1 MSYAVRNT
9 LILLATI
16 IVLFAGGWAF
26 IRYFYE
32 DPIIQQK
39 AEIEQKRA
47 DLAIYTDK
55 TGQYVSVEEQL
66 RTVRFQ
72 YENHTKQFFS
82 NNNVAVMFDYLRT
95 INTGAA
101 QTSLN
106 FTLIDSVLQ
115 DQYGVIRVKLS
126 GGGTYDAF
134 YNFMSILEQSK
145 PMTKITDLR
154 ISAQTDNAGTD
165 FILYEATLNFYFTR
179 ATSIE
184 NPALLINFETPRAIH
199 NPFNPLV
206 KFEPSRGSAPEPI
219 LTENNTN
226 PPANTG
232 PPPNSEGLPD
242 INRSTLV
249 GLVRSGVYLEDQ
261 QRQIVYIPIGGRV
274 YLGTLDEISLSRK
287 TATFR
292 ITRGNQTE
300 FVTLQISEN

>member
-1 MSYAVRNT
+1 MSYAIRNT

-39 AEIEQKRA
+39 AEIEQKQA
-47 DLAIYTDK
+47 DLAIYQEK
-55 TGQYVSVEEQL
+55 TGRYVSLEEQL

-95 INTGAA
+95 INQGSA

-106 FTLIDSVLQ
+106 FTLVDSVLQ
-115 DQYGVIRVKLS
+115 DQYGIIRVKLS

-134 YNFMSILEQSK
+134 YNFMSILEQSR
-145 PMTKITDLR
+145 PMTKITDMR
-154 ISAQTDNAGTD
+154 ISAQSDNSGTD
-165 FILYEATLNFYFTR
+165 FILYESTVNFFFNR
-179 ATSIE
+179 ATSIV
-184 NPALLINFETPRAIH
+184 NPALLINFDTPRAIH

-206 KFEPSRGSAPEPI
+206 RFEPSRGTSPEPI
-219 LTENNTN
+219 VTESTTQQ
-226 PPANTG
+226 PANT

-242 INRSTLV
+242 VNRSRLV
-249 GLVRSGVYLEDQ
+249 GLVRSGAYLEDQ

-274 YLGTLDEISLSRK
+274 YLGSLDEISLSRK

-292 ITRGNQTE
+292 ITRGNSTE

>member
-16 IVLFAGGWAF
+16 IVLFAGGWAY
-26 IRYFYE
+26 IRFFYE

-39 AEIEQKRA
+39 SEIEQKRA
-47 DLAIYTDK
+47 DLAIYTEK

-82 NNNVAVMFDYLRT
+82 SNNVAVMFDYLRT
-95 INTGAA
+95 INQGQA

-106 FTLIDSVLQ
+106 FTLVDSVLQ
-115 DQYGVIRVKLS
+115 DQYGIIRVKLT

-145 PMTKITDLR
+145 PMTKITELR
-154 ISAQTDNAGTD
+154 ISAMSDNSGAE
-165 FILYEATLNFYFTR
+165 FILYEATLGLYFTR
-179 ATSIE
+179 ATSIV
-184 NPALLINFETPRAIH
+184 NPALLINFDTPRASH

-206 KFEPSRGSAPEPI
+206 RFEPSSGSSPEPI
-219 LTENNTN
+219 VTDNTTQTSVN
-226 PPANTG
+226 A
-232 PPPNSEGLPD
+232 PPPNREGLPD
-242 INRSTLV
+242 IYRSTLV

-261 QRQIVYIPIGGRV
+261 QRQIVYIPIGGRI
-274 YLGTLDEISLSRK
+274 YLGTLEEISLSRK

-292 ITRGNQTE
+292 INRGGVTE
-300 FVTLQISEN
+300 TVTLQISEN

>member
-9 LILLATI
+9 LVLLATI

-39 AEIEQKRA
+39 AEIETKRA
-47 DLAIYTDK
+47 DLAIYTEK
-55 TGQYVSVEEQL
+55 TSQYVTVEEQL
-66 RTVRFQ
+66 RTARFQ

-95 INTGAA
+95 INQGQA

-106 FTLIDSVLQ
+106 FNLVDSVLQ
-115 DQYGVIRVKLS
+115 NQYGIIRVKLS
-126 GGGTYDAF
+126 GGGTYNSF

-145 PMTKITDLR
+145 PMTKITELQ
-154 ISAQTDNAGTD
+154 ISSKTDNSGSD
-165 FILYEATLNFYFTR
+165 FIFYEATVSFYFTR
-179 ATSIE
+179 ATSII
-184 NPALLINFETPRAIH
+184 NPALLINFDTPRATH

-206 KFEPSRGSAPEPI
+206 KFEPSRGSSPEPI
-219 LTENNTN
+219 VTDNTAQTTTN
-226 PPANTG
+226 A
-232 PPPNSEGLPD
+232 PPPNREGLPD
-242 INRSTLV
+242 VYRSTLV

-261 QRQIVYIPIGGRV
+261 QRQVVYVPIGGRV
-274 YLGTLDEISLSRK
+274 YLGTLDEISFSRK

-292 ITRGNQTE
+292 IVRGGVSETI
-300 FVTLQISEN
+300 TLQMNEN

>member
-1 MSYAVRNT
+1 MSYAIRNT

-39 AEIEQKRA
+39 AEIEQKQA
-47 DLAIYTDK
+47 DLAIYQEK
-55 TGQYVSVEEQL
+55 TGRYVSLEEQL

-95 INTGAA
+95 INQGSA

-106 FTLIDSVLQ
+106 FTLVDSVLQ
-115 DQYGVIRVKLS
+115 DQYGIIRVKLS

-134 YNFMSILEQSK
+134 YNFMSILEQSR
-145 PMTKITDLR
+145 PMTKITDMR
-154 ISAQTDNAGTD
+154 ISAQSDNSGTD
-165 FILYEATLNFYFTR
+165 FILYESTVNFYFNR
-179 ATSIE
+179 ATSIV
-184 NPALLINFETPRAIH
+184 NPALLINFDTPRAIH

-206 KFEPSRGSAPEPI
+206 RFEPSRGSSPEPI
-219 LTENNTN
+219 VTENSTQQQ
-226 PPANTG
+226 ANT

-242 INRSTLV
+242 VNRSRLV

-274 YLGTLDEISLSRK
+274 YLGSLDEISLSRK

-292 ITRGNQTE
+292 ITRGSSTE

>member
-1 MSYAVRNT
+1 MSYAIRNT

-32 DPIIQQK
+32 DPIIEQK
-39 AEIEQKRA
+39 AEIEQKQA
-47 DLAIYTDK
+47 DLAIYQDK
-55 TGQYVSVEEQL
+55 TGQYVSLEEQL

-95 INTGAA
+95 INQGSA

-115 DQYGVIRVKLS
+115 DQYGIIRVKLS

-134 YNFMSILEQSK
+134 YNFMSILEQSR
-145 PMTKITDLR
+145 PMTKITDMR
-154 ISAQTDNAGTD
+154 ISAQSDNSGTD
-165 FILYEATLNFYFTR
+165 FILYESTVNFFFNR
-179 ATSIE
+179 ATSIV
-184 NPALLINFETPRAIH
+184 NPALLINFDTPRAIH

-206 KFEPSRGSAPEPI
+206 RFEPSRGTSPEPI
-219 LTENNTN
+219 VTESTTQQ
-226 PPANTG
+226 PANT

-242 INRSTLV
+242 VNRSRLV
-249 GLVRSGVYLEDQ
+249 GLVRSGAYLEDQ

-274 YLGTLDEISLSRK
+274 YLGSLDEISLSRK

-292 ITRGNQTE
+292 ITRGNSTE

>member
-39 AEIEQKRA
+39 ADIEQKRA
-47 DLAIYTDK
+47 DLLVYTDK
-55 TGQYVSVEEQL
+55 TAQYMTVEEQL
-66 RTVRFQ
+66 RTARFQ

-95 INTGAA
+95 INQGSA
-101 QTSLN
+101 QTSMN

-115 DQYGVIRVKLS
+115 DQYGIIRVKLS
-126 GGGTYDAF
+126 GGGSYDAF
-134 YNFMSILEQSK
+134 FNFMSVLEQSK
-145 PMTKITDLR
+145 PMTKITEMR
-154 ISAQTDNAGTD
+154 ISSHADNAGTE
-165 FILYEATLNFYFTR
+165 FILFESTVNFYFTR
-179 ATSIE
+179 ATSII
-184 NPALLINFETPRAIH
+184 NPALLINFETLRAIH

-206 KFEPSRGSAPEPI
+206 KFEPSGGSSPEPI
-219 LTENNTN
+219 VTENTSQQPSN
-226 PPANTG
+226 A
-232 PPPNSEGLPD
+232 PPPNREGLPD
-242 INRSTLV
+242 VYRSTLV

-274 YLGTLDEISLSRK
+274 YLGTLEEISLARK

-292 ITRGNQTE
+292 LNRGGSTE
-300 FVTLQISEN
+300 SVTLQISEN

>member
-1 MSYAVRNT
+1 MSYAIRNT

-39 AEIEQKRA
+39 AEIEQKQA
-47 DLAIYTDK
+47 DLAIYQEK
-55 TGQYVSVEEQL
+55 TGRYVSLEEQL

-95 INTGAA
+95 INQGSA

-106 FTLIDSVLQ
+106 FTLVDSVLQ
-115 DQYGVIRVKLS
+115 DQYGIIRVKLS

-134 YNFMSILEQSK
+134 YNFMSILEQSR
-145 PMTKITDLR
+145 PMTKITDMR
-154 ISAQTDNAGTD
+154 ISAQSDNSGTD
-165 FILYEATLNFYFTR
+165 FILYESTVNFYFNR
-179 ATSIE
+179 ATSIV
-184 NPALLINFETPRAIH
+184 NPALLINFDTPRAIH

-206 KFEPSRGSAPEPI
+206 RFEPSRGSSPEPI
-219 LTENNTN
+219 VTENSTQQQ
-226 PPANTG
+226 ANT

-242 INRSTLV
+242 VNRSRLV

-274 YLGTLDEISLSRK
+274 YLGSLDEISLSRK

-292 ITRGNQTE
+292 ITRGNSTE

>member
-16 IVLFAGGWAF
+16 IVLFASGWAF
-26 IRYFYE
+26 VRFVYE

-47 DLAIYTDK
+47 DLAIYTEK
-55 TGQYVSVEEQL
+55 TGQYVSIEEQL

-95 INTGAA
+95 INQGQA

-106 FTLIDSVLQ
+106 FTLVDSVLQ
-115 DQYGVIRVKLS
+115 DQYGIIRVKLS
-126 GGGTYDAF
+126 GGGTYNAF

-145 PMTKITDLR
+145 PMTKITELR
-154 ISAQTDNAGTD
+154 ISAMSDNSGTE
-165 FILYEATLNFYFTR
+165 FILYEATVSFYFTR
-179 ATSIE
+179 STSIV
-184 NPALLINFETPRAIH
+184 NPALLINFNTPRASH
-199 NPFNPLV
+199 NPFKPLV
-206 KFEPSRGSAPEPI
+206 RFEPSSGSSPEPI
-219 LTENNTN
+219 VTDNTTQTSG
-226 PPANTG
+226 NTG
-232 PPPNSEGLPD
+232 PPNSEGLPD
-242 INRSTLV
+242 IYRSALV

-274 YLGTLDEISLSRK
+274 YLGTLEEISLSRK

-292 ITRGNQTE
+292 INRGGVTE
-300 FVTLQISEN
+300 TVTLQISEN

>member
-9 LILLATI
+9 LVLLATI

-47 DLAIYTDK
+47 DLAVYAEK
-55 TGQYVSVEEQL
+55 TGQYVTIEEQL
-66 RTVRFQ
+66 RTARFQ

-95 INTGAA
+95 INQGQA

-106 FTLIDSVLQ
+106 FTLVDSVLQ
-115 DQYGVIRVKLS
+115 DQYGIIRVKLS
-126 GGGTYDAF
+126 GGGTYYSF
-134 YNFMSILEQSK
+134 YNFLSILEQSK

-154 ISAQTDNAGTD
+154 ISAQTDNSGTE
-165 FILYEATLNFYFTR
+165 FILYESTLNFYFTR
-179 ATSIE
+179 ATSII

-206 KFEPSRGSAPEPI
+206 KFEPSGGSAPEQI
-219 LTENNTN
+219 FTDSTT
-226 PPANTG
+226 PPTSTS
-232 PPPNSEGLPD
+232 PPPNRDGLPD

-249 GLVRSGVYLEDQ
+249 GLVRNGVYLEDQ

-274 YLGTLDEISLSRK
+274 YLGTLEEISLLRK
-287 TATFR
+287 TAIFR
-292 ITRGNQTE
+292 INRGGVSET
-300 FVTLQISEN
+300 VTLQMGEN

>member
-1 MSYAVRNT
+1 MSYAIRNA

-32 DPIIQQK
+32 DPIIEQK
-39 AEIEQKRA
+39 AEIEQKQA
-47 DLAIYTDK
+47 DLAVYTDK

-95 INTGAA
+95 INQGSA

-134 YNFMSILEQSK
+134 YNFMSILEQSR
-145 PMTKITDLR
+145 PMVKITDMR
-154 ISAQTDNAGTD
+154 ISAQSDNSGTD
-165 FILYEATLNFYFTR
+165 FILYESTVNFFFNR

-184 NPALLINFETPRAIH
+184 NPTLLINFDTPRAIH

-206 KFEPSRGSAPEPI
+206 RFEPSQGSSPEPI
-219 LTENNTN
+219 ETENT
-226 PPANTG
+226 PPANTNT

-242 INRSTLV
+242 VNRSRLV

-292 ITRGNQTE
+292 VTRGNSTE

>member
-16 IVLFAGGWAF
+16 IVLFVSGWAY

-32 DPIIQQK
+32 DPIIQQQSN
-39 AEIEQKRA
+39 IEQKRA

-95 INTGAA
+95 INQGSA

-115 DQYGVIRVKLS
+115 DQHGIIRVKLS
-126 GGGTYDAF
+126 GGGTYDSF

-145 PMTKITDLR
+145 PMTKITELR
-154 ISAQTDNAGTD
+154 ISAQTDNAGTE
-165 FILYEATLNFYFTR
+165 FILYEATLNFFFTR
-179 ATSIE
+179 ATSIV
-184 NPALLINFETPRAIH
+184 NPALLINFDTPRALH

-206 KFEPSRGSAPEPI
+206 RFEPSRGSSPEPI
-219 LTENNTN
+219 LTDSST
-226 PPANTG
+226 PPTSTG
-232 PPPNSEGLPD
+232 PPPNREGLPD

-274 YLGTLDEISLSRK
+274 YLGTLDEISLARK

-292 ITRGNQTE
+292 ITRGGQTE

>member
-1 MSYAVRNT
+1 MSYAIRNT

-39 AEIEQKRA
+39 AEIEQKQA
-47 DLAIYTDK
+47 DLAIYQEK
-55 TGQYVSVEEQL
+55 TGRYVSLEEQL

-95 INTGAA
+95 INQGSA

-106 FTLIDSVLQ
+106 FTLVDSVLQ
-115 DQYGVIRVKLS
+115 DQYGIIRVKLS

-134 YNFMSILEQSK
+134 YNFMSILEQSR
-145 PMTKITDLR
+145 PMTKITDMR
-154 ISAQTDNAGTD
+154 ISAQSDNSGTD
-165 FILYEATLNFYFTR
+165 FILYESTVNFYFNR
-179 ATSIE
+179 ATSIV
-184 NPALLINFETPRAIH
+184 NPALLINFDTPRAIH

-206 KFEPSRGSAPEPI
+206 RFEPSRGSSPEPI
-219 LTENNTN
+219 VTENSTQQQ
-226 PPANTG
+226 ANT

-242 INRSTLV
+242 VNRSRLV
-249 GLVRSGVYLEDQ
+249 GLVRSGAYLEDQ

-274 YLGTLDEISLSRK
+274 YLGSLDEISLSRK

-292 ITRGNQTE
+292 ITRGNSTE

>member
-1 MSYAVRNT
+1 MSYAIRNT

-39 AEIEQKRA
+39 AEIEQKQA
-47 DLAIYTDK
+47 DLAVYTDK
-55 TGQYVSVEEQL
+55 TGQYVTLEEQL

-95 INTGAA
+95 INQGSA

-145 PMTKITDLR
+145 PMVKITDMR
-154 ISAQTDNAGTD
+154 ISAQSDNSGTD
-165 FILYEATLNFYFTR
+165 FILYESTVNFFFNR
-179 ATSIE
+179 ATSIT
-184 NPALLINFETPRAIH
+184 NPALLINFDTPRAIH

-206 KFEPSRGSAPEPI
+206 RFEPSRGSSPEPI
-219 LTENNTN
+219 ETENT
-226 PPANTG
+226 PPANTNT

-242 INRSTLV
+242 VNRSRLV

-292 ITRGNQTE
+292 ITRGNSTE